1 MSDDI
6 TPALAGLRE
15 RALQRLRAAG
25 CDIPAEAE
33 EAVARLA
40 VASDF
45 AIDVLASQPA
55 LLAQLRVDAR
65 APLASPLLEADAQG
79 DWPRLLRRYRQA
91 ESARL
96 VWRDV
101 LEGAQVEEI
110 LAGSS
115 ALAETCLRL
124 ALEALETDFARRFGT
139 VRDGDGAPQRLV
151 VFGLGK
157 LGGRELNFSSD
168 IDLVYAYEHEG
179 ESDGARALHAQD
191 YFARLGQQL
200 AKLLDEVTAD
210 GFCHRVDLRLRPFGN
225 AGRVALSFA
234 AMEQY
239 FQREGRDWERYAW
252 QKARPVAGDLDAGE
266 RLLEALRPFV

>member
-1 MSDDI
+1 MDDVDSAEMQ
-6 TPALAGLRE
+6 ALSA

-25 CDIPAEAE
+25 CVVADEA
-33 EAVARLA
+33 ALARLA
-40 VASDF
+40 LASDF
-45 AIDVLASQPA
+45 AIDALARQPE
-55 LLAQLRVDAR
+55 LLAQLQADAGSPVA
-65 APLASPLLEADAQG
+65 APMLEPHAQG
-79 DWPRLLRRYRQA
+79 DWARLLRRYRQA
-91 ESARL
+91 ESTRL

-101 LEGAQVEEI
+101 VEGADVEEI

-124 ALEALETDFARRFGT
+124 ALDALEADFARRFG
-139 VRDGDGAPQRLV
+139 VLRDASGAPQRLV

-179 ESDGARALHAQD
+179 ESDGARSLHAQD

-210 GFCHRVDLRLRPFGN
+210 GFCQ
-225 AGRVALSFA
+225 A
-234 AMEQY
+234 
-239 FQREGRDWERYAW
+239 
-252 QKARPVAGDLDAGE
+252 
-266 RLLEALRPFV
+266 